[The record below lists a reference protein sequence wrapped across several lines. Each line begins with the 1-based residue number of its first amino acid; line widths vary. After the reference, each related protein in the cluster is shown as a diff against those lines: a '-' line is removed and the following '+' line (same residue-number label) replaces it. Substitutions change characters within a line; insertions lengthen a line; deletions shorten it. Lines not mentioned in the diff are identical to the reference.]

1 MNPVTQSLLKQ
12 LNDPQLDAF
21 AADWD
26 VLTELVIEIYQQKSL
41 TFAQQELFF
50 ELQERLRPAYRSLA
64 AELEPHWRIARVKG
78 ELVVGNPFLAVI
90 EKVSAKEFV
99 ENWDAM
105 RTLPAARESLNLM
118 LMERIEKLGAGD

>member
-12 LNDPQLDAF
+12 LNDPQLNTF

-26 VLTELVIEIYQQKSL
+26 ALTELVIEIYQQKSL

-50 ELQERLRPAYRSLA
+50 ELQERLRAAYGRLA
-64 AELEPHWRIARVKG
+64 ADLEPHWRTARVKG
-78 ELVVGNPFLAVI
+78 ELVVGDPFRAVI
-90 EKVSAKEFV
+90 EKATAKEFV

-105 RTLPAARESLNLM
+105 RTLPAAREALNMM
-118 LMERIEKLGAGD
+118 LMERIEKLEVGD